1 MHSLHTT
8 YKVLIMLLLPLL
20 FVTGCKGN
28 TTEESI
34 TGNQSKEQNFAKTDI
49 MLWLTSPSQST
60 LFQRQNLAINF
71 TGSTNNYPTITV
83 DSTEIH
89 QTIDGF
95 GFALTGS
102 SALLINNLYSEKKEA
117 LLKNLFLTDSTG
129 IGISY
134 LRISIGASDLSPE
147 VFTYDETTDGKRDDN
162 LQYFSLVKENA
173 NLIPVLKDIIK
184 LYPSIK
190 IVATPWT
197 APTWMKTNN
206 SYSGGS
212 LRPDCYD
219 VYARYF
225 VKYIQSMQEA
235 GITIDAITPQ
245 NEPLNAYNNPAMLM
259 SATEQANFIKNY
271 LGPQLQTN
279 HLKTKIIIY
288 DHNLDHPEYATDV
301 LNDPEAAKYIDGS
314 AFHLYAGT
322 IETMSKV
329 KSAHPEKNIYFTE
342 QYTAGGGS
350 FADDFVWHIKNLI
363 IGATRNESRNVI
375 EWNLASDPVLAM
387 HTPGGCNSCLG
398 ALTISADAYR
408 NVSYYIIAHASKFVR
423 PGSVRIGSN
432 VIGDLQNVAFKN
444 PDGQKILIVLNTGK
458 NPATFNISF
467 NNKTATATLAAGS
480 AGTFVWK

>member
-1 MHSLHTT
+1 M
-8 YKVLIMLLLPLL
+8 
-20 FVTGCKGN
+20 
-28 TTEESI
+28 
-34 TGNQSKEQNFAKTDI
+34 
-49 MLWLTSPSQST
+49 
-60 LFQRQNLAINF
+60 
-71 TGSTNNYPTITV
+71 
-83 DSTEIH
+83 
-89 QTIDGF
+89 
-95 GFALTGS
+95 
-102 SALLINNLYSEKKEA
+102 
-117 LLKNLFLTDSTG
+117 
-129 IGISY
+129 
-134 LRISIGASDLSPE
+134 GASDLSPE

-162 LQYFSLVKENA
+162 LQYFSLAKDNA
-173 NLIPVLKDIIK
+173 HLIPVLKEIIK
-184 LYPSIK
+184 LNPSIK
-190 IVATPWT
+190 ILATPWT
-197 APTWMKTNN
+197 APTWMKTNH

-271 LGPQLQTN
+271 LGPHLQDN
-279 HLKTKIIIY
+279 HLKTKIIVY
-288 DHNLDHPEYATDV
+288 DHNLDHPEYAIDI

-329 KSAHPEKNIYFTE
+329 KSAHPEKNLYFTE
-342 QYTAGGGS
+342 QYTAGNGS
-350 FADDFVWHIKNLI
+350 FAEDFVWHVKNLI
-363 IGATRNESRNVI
+363 IGATRNDSRNVI
-375 EWNLASDPVLAM
+375 EWNLASDPTLSM

-398 ALTISADAYR
+398 ALTISADASR

-423 PGSVRIGSN
+423 PGAIRIGSN
-432 VIGDLQNVAFKN
+432 IVGDLQNVAFKN

-458 NPATFNISF
+458 SPVTFNIGF
-467 NNKTATATLAAGS
+467 NNKTGIVTLAAGS

>member
-1 MHSLHTT
+1 MFLVLVFSL
-8 YKVLIMLLLPLL
+8 LS
-20 FVTGCKGN
+20 VTGCKSAIVEG
-28 TTEESI
+28 SV
-34 TGNQSKEQNFAKTDI
+34 TGDQMKEQNPAKTDI
-49 MLWLTSPSQST
+49 MLWLTNPTQSI
-60 LFQRQNLAINF
+60 LFQRQNFPINF
-71 TGSTNNYPTITV
+71 SGSTNNYPTIIV
-83 DSTEIH
+83 DSTETH

-102 SALLINNLYSEKKEA
+102 SALLINNLHSEKKEA

-129 IGISY
+129 IGLSY

-147 VFTYDETTDGKRDDN
+147 VFTYNETTDGKRDDS
-162 LQYFSLVKENA
+162 LQYFSLAKDNA
-173 NLIPVLKDIIK
+173 NLIPVLKEIIK
-184 LYPSIK
+184 LNPSIK
-190 IVATPWT
+190 ILATPWT
-197 APTWMKTNN
+197 APTWMKTNH

-271 LGPQLQTN
+271 LGPQFLDN

-288 DHNLDHPEYATDV
+288 DHNLDHPEYAIDI

-329 KSAHPEKNIYFTE
+329 KSAHPEKNLYFTE
-342 QYTAGGGS
+342 QYTAGNGS
-350 FADDFVWHIKNLI
+350 FAEDFAWHVKNLI
-363 IGATRNESRNVI
+363 IGATRNNSRNVI
-375 EWNLASDPVLAM
+375 EWNLASDPTLSM

-423 PGSVRIGSN
+423 SGAVRIGSN
-432 VIGDLQNVAFKN
+432 IVGDLQNVAFKN

-458 NPATFNISF
+458 SPVTFNIGF
-467 NNKTATATLAAGS
+467 NNKTGLVTLAAGS

>member
-1 MHSLHTT
+1 MYSLQTA
-8 YKVLIMLLLPLL
+8 YKMSILLVFILL
-20 FVTGCKGN
+20 SVTGCKS
-28 TTEESI
+28 TSIEESI
-34 TGNQSKEQNFAKTDI
+34 TDNQSKEQNIAKTDI
-49 MLWLTSPSQST
+49 TFWLTSPSQST
-60 LFQRQNLAINF
+60 RFQKQNFPINF
-71 TGSTNNYPTITV
+71 SGSTNNYPTITV
-83 DSTEIH
+83 DSTEVH

-95 GFALTGS
+95 GFTLTGS
-102 SALLINNLYSEKKEA
+102 SALLINNLHSEKKEA
-117 LLKNLFLTDSTG
+117 LLKDLFLTDSTG

-147 VFTYDETTDGKRDDN
+147 VFTYDETPDGKRDDT
-162 LQYFSLVKENA
+162 LQYFSLAKDNT
-173 NLIPVLKDIIK
+173 NLIPILKEIIK
-184 LYPSIK
+184 LNPSIK
-190 IVATPWT
+190 ILATPWT

-225 VKYIQSMQEA
+225 IKYIQSMQEA

-259 SATEQANFIKNY
+259 SATEQADFIKSH
-271 LGPQLQTN
+271 LGPKLQSN

-288 DHNLDHPEYATDV
+288 DHNLDHPEYAIDV

-314 AFHLYAGT
+314 SFHLYAGT

-329 KSAHPEKNIYFTE
+329 KSAYPEKNLYFTE

-350 FADDFVWHIKNLI
+350 FAEDFVWHVKNLI
-363 IGATRNESRNVI
+363 IGATRNDSRNVI
-375 EWNLASDPVLAM
+375 EWNLASDPTLSM

-398 ALTISADAYR
+398 ALTIGADTYR

-432 VIGDLQNVAFKN
+432 IVGDLQNVAFKN

-458 NPATFNISF
+458 SSVTFNINF
-467 NNKTATATLAAGS
+467 NNKTGIATLAAGS

>member
-1 MHSLHTT
+1 MFILLVFSL
-8 YKVLIMLLLPLL
+8 LS
-20 FVTGCKGN
+20 VTGCKS
-28 TTEESI
+28 TIVEENI
-34 TGNQSKEQNFAKTDI
+34 TDNQSKEQNIVKTDI
-49 MLWLTSPSQST
+49 TFWLTSPSQST
-60 LFQRQNLAINF
+60 RFQKQNSPINF
-71 TGSTNNYPTITV
+71 SGSTNNYPTITV
-83 DSTEIH
+83 DSTEVH

-95 GFALTGS
+95 GFTLTGS

-117 LLKNLFLTDSTG
+117 LLKDLFLTDSTG

-147 VFTYDETTDGKRDDN
+147 VFTYDETPDGKRDDT
-162 LQYFSLVKENA
+162 LQYFSLAKDNA
-173 NLIPVLKDIIK
+173 NLIPILKEIIK
-184 LYPSIK
+184 LNPSIK
-190 IVATPWT
+190 ILATPWT

-212 LRPDCYD
+212 LRSDCYD

-225 VKYIQSMQEA
+225 VKYIQLMQEA

-245 NEPLNAYNNPAMLM
+245 NEPLNEYNNPAMLM
-259 SATEQANFIKNY
+259 PATEQANFIKNH
-271 LGPQLQTN
+271 LGPLLQAN

-288 DHNLDHPEYATDV
+288 DHNLDHPEYAIDV

-329 KSAHPEKNIYFTE
+329 KSAHPEKNLYFTE

-350 FADDFVWHIKNLI
+350 FAEDFVWHVKNLI
-363 IGATRNESRNVI
+363 IGATRNDSRNVI
-375 EWNLASDPVLAM
+375 EWNLASDPTLSM

-432 VIGDLQNVAFKN
+432 IVGDLQNVAFKN
-444 PDGQKILIVLNTGK
+444 PDGQKTLIVLNTGK
-458 NPATFNISF
+458 SSVTFNISF
-467 NNKTATATLAAGS
+467 NNKIGIATLAAGS

>member
-1 MHSLHTT
+1 MYSLQTA
-8 YKVLIMLLLPLL
+8 YKMSILLVFILL
-20 FVTGCKGN
+20 SVTGCKS
-28 TTEESI
+28 TSIEESI
-34 TGNQSKEQNFAKTDI
+34 TDNQSKEQNIAKTDI
-49 MLWLTSPSQST
+49 TFWLTSPSQST
-60 LFQRQNLAINF
+60 RFQKQNFPINF
-71 TGSTNNYPTITV
+71 SGSTNNYPTITV
-83 DSTEIH
+83 DSTEVH

-95 GFALTGS
+95 GFTLTGS
-102 SALLINNLYSEKKEA
+102 SALLINNLHSEKKEA
-117 LLKNLFLTDSTG
+117 LLKDLFLTDSTG

-147 VFTYDETTDGKRDDN
+147 VFTYDETPDGKRDDT
-162 LQYFSLVKENA
+162 LQYFSLAKDNT
-173 NLIPVLKDIIK
+173 NLIPILKEIIK
-184 LYPSIK
+184 LNPSIK
-190 IVATPWT
+190 ILATPWT

-259 SATEQANFIKNY
+259 SATEQVNFIKNY
-271 LGPQLQTN
+271 LGLQLQAN

-288 DHNLDHPEYATDV
+288 DHNLDHPEYAIDV

-314 AFHLYAGT
+314 AFHLYAGS

-329 KSAHPEKNIYFTE
+329 KSAHPEKNLYFTE

-350 FADDFVWHIKNLI
+350 FTEDFVWHIKNLI
-363 IGATRNESRNVI
+363 IGATRNDSRNVI
-375 EWNLASDPVLAM
+375 EWNLASDPTLSM

-398 ALTISADAYR
+398 AVTISADTYR
-408 NVSYYIIAHASKFVR
+408 NVSYYIIAHASKYVR

-432 VIGDLQNVAFKN
+432 IVGDLQNVAFKN

-458 NPATFNISF
+458 NSVTFNISF
-467 NNKTATATLAAGS
+467 NNKIGTATLAAGS